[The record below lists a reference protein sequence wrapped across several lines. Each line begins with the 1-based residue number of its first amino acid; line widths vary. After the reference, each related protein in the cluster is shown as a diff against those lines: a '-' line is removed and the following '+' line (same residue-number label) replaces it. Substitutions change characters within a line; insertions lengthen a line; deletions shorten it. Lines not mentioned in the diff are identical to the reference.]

1 MNGPAG
7 PGAPD
12 DLPRSPSGR
21 VPQWVIDEAA
31 GHSAGPPVVR
41 DDAPG
46 RRRGRVGGRRRVRV
60 AGTRRARAVVPSPAA
75 PSTRSSSRSSTVVAV
90 LVLAALLGG
99 TWVVQ
104 SGRLPQVLA
113 WAGAPEPT
121 PTTARNPY
129 APTPGVGAAT
139 APLGT
144 PPPVT
149 GTSTSFAYVALQG
162 DRATPVAYD
171 PCRPIHYVTRPDDA
185 PEGGQQL
192 ITDAVA
198 RISLATGLQ
207 FVDDGPTTEAPSPQ
221 REPYQLE
228 RYGDR
233 WAPVLFSWSS
243 PREDAT
249 LAGFVAGAAGSV
261 HVSLAD
267 GPEVY
272 VTGQVMLDAPQLA
285 ESATH
290 PGGDAIARSIV
301 LHEVGHLVG
310 LQHVEDATQIMYP
323 EAQEGVTELG
333 SGDLTGLAALGG
345 GACVPEL

>member
-7 PGAPD
+7 PPAPD

-31 GHSAGPPVVR
+31 ARGAGPPEAR
-41 DDAPG
+41 TSDAPG
-46 RRRGRVGGRRRVRV
+46 GVRGRRRRRVGVRRGRSL
-60 AGTRRARAVVPSPAA
+60 APDPSAR
-75 PSTRSSSRSSTVVAV
+75 STSRSSTVVAV
-90 LVLAALLGG
+90 LVVAALAGG

-121 PTTARNPY
+121 PTAARNPD
-129 APTPGVGAAT
+129 APTPGTGAAS
-139 APLGT
+139 AALGT
-144 PPPVT
+144 PAPVP
-149 GTSTSFAYVALQG
+149 GTSASFAYVAVQD

-171 PCRPIHYVTRPDDA
+171 PCRPIHYVTRPDAA
-185 PEGGQQL
+185 PDGGQQL
-192 ITDAVA
+192 IADAVA

-207 FVDDGPTTEAPSPQ
+207 FVDDGTTTEAPSPR
-221 REPYQLE
+221 REAYQPE

-272 VTGQVMLDAPQLA
+272 VTGQVVLDAPQLA
-285 ESATH
+285 ESSTH

-310 LQHVEDATQIMYP
+310 LQHVEDTTQLMYP
-323 EAQEGVTELG
+323 EAQEGVSDLG
-333 SGDLTGLAALGG
+333 VGDLTGLAALGRG
-345 GACVPEL
+345 ECVPEL